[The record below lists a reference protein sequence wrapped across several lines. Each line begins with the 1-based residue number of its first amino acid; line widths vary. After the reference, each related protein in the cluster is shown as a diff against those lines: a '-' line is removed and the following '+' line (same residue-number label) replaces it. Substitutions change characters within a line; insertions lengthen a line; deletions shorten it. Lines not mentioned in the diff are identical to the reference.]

1 MKPMRAVDGPASPA
15 FPQNIFFLDTE
26 KRLPHHK
33 KISLAFLW
41 VLWMG
46 REVTVKRSCICFFL
60 LFISFLIP
68 LNVAYL
74 YHAYYGE
81 IDFLAR
87 KHFTAQEEEDF
98 LTVVKKNPRIL
109 YYPGL
114 SAQHRAASLLEFS
127 FLQVFSPF
135 FSQNVKKFVLR
146 C

>member
-1 MKPMRAVDGPASPA
+1 MEEGFRSTSFSGRSAS
-15 FPQNIFFLDTE
+15 
-26 KRLPHHK
+26 
-33 KISLAFLW
+33 
-41 VLWMG
+41 
-46 REVTVKRSCICFFL
+46 VKRSAAGFLL

-74 YHAYYGE
+74 YHAYYEE

-87 KHFTAQEEEDF
+87 KHFTSDDEEDF

-114 SAQHRAASLLEFS
+114 AAQHGIAALLEFS
-127 FLQVFSPF
+127 FLQVFSSNPL
-135 FSQNVKKFVLR
+135 QNVTSLVLR